1 MSSFRESRPICS
13 AYRACFA
20 CVRLLFALLTLGFV
34 GFFFAVPP
42 GPPHFIWKAHKPPN
56 PNRVTLQMA
65 FFLVCARVCA
75 ILVLPTADIG
85 GNDAECFLN
94 HFYICFI
101 LNIRLIQLTERRNK
115 ILSMITSVT
124 VLVNTC
130 IKIYQEMGEGWCRKQ
145 KQTV

>member
-1 MSSFRESRPICS
+1 MQCLQSLF
-13 AYRACFA
+13 
-20 CVRLLFALLTLGFV
+20 CVCAFTFCPFDAGFCWLFL
-34 GFFFAVPP
+34 AVPP